1 MKEMR
6 KEKFMKFLYVGDIH
20 ERKNPPKSRI
30 DDWQAALQMKAN
42 EIWNYAN
49 QYDVS
54 AILQGGDF
62 LDKPMIDDEYLST
75 VINRWSSINTSDLLR
90 KIAMKEISEK
100 EVLDTLQKGKPIL
113 GVVGN
118 HDEFGNS
125 MKSFEK
131 SSLALLS
138 KMGLINLLS
147 KKNPMVFTDSDGTTI
162 SITGSDYDLEMDCDA
177 SHDPYILDRKNADF
191 DIHIVHGMLTDKD
204 LGKLIIHTRVDE
216 IKDTKA
222 DLTISGHD
230 HIGFAPIEIDGKLFV
245 NPGAIVRTRNDTAEM
260 KRTPK
265 IMLIE
270 ITKST
275 GITLTMLPLKSALPS
290 DLVLSTNKD
299 YRTED
304 NKDVEKMSNII
315 YDVKENQNESI
326 TDMVI
331 KAAGKDTKLTNVKND
346 ILSRLSSKMAT
357 EPSVKTVSVQDDYYI
372 KNLTLDNFEGYEHAS
387 FDFSPKLNTIIG
399 ETNHGKSSIIR
410 AFQFVFGELDMSAK
424 NVIRHG
430 QKEAKV
436 SLTTSRG
443 FIIERIVQS
452 KSNGFNGYNVYCPN
466 DNKWHKSNTKELP
479 VILSILGYNHLHLD
493 NKNHVSVNFLE
504 QSNDWFFIGKSF
516 TSSMRAKII
525 GAIYNTNFA
534 DAVIRDYESEMKK
547 DKVELTLREQNSSDL
562 KKKIATLKNT
572 EALGERLKVIEALD
586 KQIKEKETVLK
597 TAKNLLNKLNDVERR
612 LDNINRYLHGTESV
626 TSMLDILTQLHS
638 LLITKEQCASISKR
652 SIVIG
657 NTSSRLDIYLEATK
671 DSSKLLNTMDLVLMR
686 HSVIEDTLANFK
698 EISSRSKSI
707 AKISKYLKYTSNSDK
722 YRDCLNQLQL
732 FNQKSIDL
740 RHYMTQMIKV
750 TSKNKNLKLYIEM
763 CRKADSSKQ
772 IISEF
777 EKNLQTYDK
786 AVDIFDISRDIV
798 NKGKELNTYISNLKR
813 QYSIAERDLENYLEK
828 IEVCPLCLQKLS
840 KEAIN
845 KMKG

>member
-1 MKEMR
+1 
-6 KEKFMKFLYVGDIH
+6 MKFLYVGDIH

-30 DDWQAALQMKAN
+30 DDWQSTLQMKAD

-49 QYDVS
+49 KYDVS

-62 LDKPMIDDEYLST
+62 LDKPMIDDEYLIT
-75 VINRWSSINTSDLLR
+75 VINRWSTIDTSDLLR
-90 KIAMKEISEK
+90 RIAMKEIDEK

-147 KKNPMVFTDSDGTTI
+147 KENPMIFTDNDGTTI
-162 SITGSDYDLEMDCDA
+162 SITGADYDLEMESDT
-177 SHDPYILDRKNADF
+177 SHDAYILDKKAADF

-204 LGKLIIHTRVDE
+204 LGKLIKHTKVSE

-230 HIGFAPIEIDGKLFV
+230 HIGFEPVEIEGKLFV
-245 NPGAIVRTRNDTAEM
+245 NPGAIIRSSNDAAEM
-260 KRTPK
+260 KRIPK
-265 IMLIE
+265 VMLIE
-270 ITKST
+270 ITKSA

-290 DLVLSTNKD
+290 EIVLSTEKKHHVN
-299 YRTED
+299 
-304 NKDVEKMSNII
+304 NNDVEKMSDIVN
-315 YDVKENQNESI
+315 DVKENKKESI

-331 KAAGKDTKLTNVKND
+331 AAAEKDAKLANVKDD
-346 ILSRLSSKMAT
+346 ILSRLSNKMAA
-357 EPSVKTVSVQDDYYI
+357 EPSAKTVSVQDDYYI

-399 ETNHGKSSIIR
+399 ETNHGKSSVIR

-436 SLTTSRG
+436 SLTTSKG
-443 FIIERIVQS
+443 YIIERIVQS
-452 KSNGFNGYNVYCPN
+452 KSNGFNGYNVYYPN

-479 VILSILGYNHLHLD
+479 VILSILGYNHLFLD
-493 NKNHVSVNFLE
+493 NKNHMSVNFLE

-525 GAIYNTNFA
+525 GAIYKTNFA

-547 DKVELTLREQNSSDL
+547 DKIELSLREQNSRDL
-562 KKKIATLKNT
+562 KNKIATLKNT
-572 EALGERLKVIEALD
+572 EALGERLKEIEALWQQID
-586 KQIKEKETVLK
+586 KTE
-597 TAKNLLNKLNDVERR
+597 ALLSSVNDLIQKFSEVSHSI
-612 LDNINRYLHGTESV
+612 DNIDRYMQNTES
-626 TSMLDILTQLHS
+626 TSLMLDTLKQLHTLYYS
-638 LLITKEQCASISKR
+638 KERCNSIIERSIKMDATLSGIDFYLVTTKDSVKFLNTIDMALEKHSVIKTTMINLKELASISKR
-652 SIVIG
+652 ISLIANYLEKTSKDVDYRNHLNRVQQINEKSIEINHYMSQMMIVIRR
-657 NTSSRLDIYLEATK
+657 NRN
-671 DSSKLLNTMDLVLMR
+671 LN
-686 HSVIEDTLANFK
+686 SY
-698 EISSRSKSI
+698 ISM
-707 AKISKYLKYTSNSDK
+707 
-722 YRDCLNQLQL
+722 C
-732 FNQKSIDL
+732 
-740 RHYMTQMIKV
+740 
-750 TSKNKNLKLYIEM
+750 NKAI
-763 CRKADSSKQ
+763 SSKQ
-772 IISEF
+772 IISDF
-777 EKNLQTYDK
+777 EEKLQTQNK
-786 AVDIFDISRDIV
+786 VTDIFNISNNIV
-798 NKGKELNTYISNLKR
+798 NKGQELNAHISRLKQ
-813 QYSIAERDLENYLEK
+813 QYSIAEKDLETYLEK